1 MDTPNLLVLL
11 VIVVILILA
20 PRLLLSS
27 VGAAGDIVAQLFV
40 PPDRA
45 LGWPRGVQESDDPW
59 GWRGSVERRP
69 GPDGGSDPDDHLPMI
84 VDLIDLPP
92 DRAVRG
98 SLVVPVRPVHRLHAA
113 RAA

>member
-1 MDTPNLLVLL
+1 MDTPNLIVPL
-11 VIVVILILA
+11 VIVIVLILT
-20 PRLLLSS
+20 PRLVLRS

-45 LGWPRGVQESDDPW
+45 LGWPHGVQESDDPW
-59 GWRGSVERRP
+59 GWRGGVDRTS
-69 GPDGGSDPDDHLPMI
+69 GPDGGPDPGDDQPTI
-84 VDLIDLPP
+84 VELIDLPP

-98 SLVVPVRPVHRLHAA
+98 SLVVPVRRVHRLHAA